1 MSVTNYDDLRFF
13 PPAPVLPVV
22 FVALPHETKSMET
35 QGFVDTGADATIV
48 PKRLLQSI
56 QARPLLSRYVRSY
69 IGEQRVVRT
78 YAVDVIVAGV
88 TLPAI
93 EVIGDDVPEPLIGR
107 DVLNRLRL
115 ILDGPRQKIEVRA

>member
-1 MSVTNYDDLRFF
+1 MSVNDYDLRFF

-22 FVALPHETKSMET
+22 FVALPHEAKSVEVL
-35 QGFVDTGADATIV
+35 GFLDTGADATIV

-56 QARPLLSRYVRSY
+56 QARPLMSRHVRSY

-78 YAVDVIVAGV
+78 YAVDVIVGGI

-93 EVIGDDVPEPLIGR
+93 EVIGDDVQEPLLGR
-107 DVLNRLRL
+107 DVLNRLRV